1 MRDRR
6 LQPAGV
12 SKHMNR
18 HGAKSTTASPQQKN
32 VVMDVTPG
40 AYEVTLTH
48 PRTGERRSCVVRV
61 SPGSTVNVAF
71 DDDKWAAS
79 E

>member
-1 MRDRR
+1 MHDRR
-6 LQPAGV
+6 LQSAGTT
-12 SKHMNR
+12 KHMKH
-18 HGAKSTTASPQQKN
+18 HGAKSSTTMTLSTQKN

-71 DDDKWAAS
+71 DDDA

>member
-1 MRDRR
+1 MT
-6 LQPAGV
+6 L
-12 SKHMNR
+12 
-18 HGAKSTTASPQQKN
+18 STQKN

-71 DDDKWAAS
+71 DDDA